1 MILNKGN
8 MLEIFSIIEGNRLEK
23 STKLIL
29 EKKIE
34 KMCVVSFQS
43 LEIDLLFLL
52 YSDLSCELVS
62 YGKKKKKRELNFKL
76 KTHQIRQL
84 WFFKYHVVE
93 RKFVERFE

>member
-34 KMCVVSFQS
+34 KMCIVSSTS
-43 LEIDLLFLL
+43 LEIDSLFLL

-62 YGKKKKKRELNFKL
+62 YGNIK
-76 KTHQIRQL
+76 
-84 WFFKYHVVE
+84 
-93 RKFVERFE
+93 